1 MNKIMKGF
9 LWTGTEVV
17 QGGKCCVAWSRVQ
30 RPLELGILGVMD
42 LQLFRRALH
51 MRSGYGCN
59 IPTWRAPGLSLP
71 LKVDETTSAFFKAST
86 RPMLGDGKT
95 LMFWSG
101 SYLDGHYITEIAPQL
116 VAAVPCRCLRRRTVA
131 TMLVH
136 HDWVRDTIGALTI
149 PVLVQF
155 LQLRQRLDEVV
166 LQHDPRPDRL
176 VWKWSA
182 SGTFS
187 TSSAYKAVSG
197 ASGHSSRQGSP

>member
-1 MNKIMKGF
+1 MLRCLESCSAPFGTGHPGSDGPPIVSSRTSHA
-9 LWTGTEVV
+9 LWLWLQHT
-17 QGGKCCVAWSRVQ
+17 
-30 RPLELGILGVMD
+30 D
-42 LQLFRRALH
+42 LA
-51 MRSGYGCN
+51 RSW
-59 IPTWRAPGLSLP
+59 TSLP

-95 LMFWSG
+95 LMFWSD